1 MSVFPK
7 SRGALKMRPF
17 CTAGTRFKPADQVV
31 RLPDLQ
37 EQSMNWYNTTV
48 DVDLD
53 DAFSYPKH
61 RG

>member
-1 MSVFPK
+1 
-7 SRGALKMRPF
+7 MRPF